1 MGILDQVPL
10 CRGVIENHLVENHYY
25 NEMGQIALNLLK
37 PSDPQEQRN
46 FYHITLF
53 FSSKISQ
60 VFESMNEKNNQQRLE
75 WEEYS
80 EITIFILGNNNR

>member
-10 CRGVIENHLVENHYY
+10 CRGAIENHLVENDCY

-46 FYHITLF
+46 FHHITLF
-53 FSSKISQ
+53 FSSKIPR
-60 VFESMNEKNNQQRLE
+60 VFDSMNEKNNQQRLE
-75 WEEYS
+75 WEE
-80 EITIFILGNNNR
+80 EITIYILGNNNW